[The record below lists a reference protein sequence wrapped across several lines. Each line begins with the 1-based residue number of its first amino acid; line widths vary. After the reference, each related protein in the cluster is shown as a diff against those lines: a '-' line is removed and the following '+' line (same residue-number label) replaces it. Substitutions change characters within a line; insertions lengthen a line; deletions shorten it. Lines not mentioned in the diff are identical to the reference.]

1 MWETVLTPTLR
12 PNDKLTLILL
22 SSFYINMLFY
32 PLFEKIF
39 LINIIISLPKNLN
52 ESSFIFIQF
61 IVVLNIK
68 SGSFWYFY

>member
-1 MWETVLTPTLR
+1 MDKEMWETVLTPTLR

-39 LINIIISLPKNLN
+39 LINNHFLTDKF
-52 ESSFIFIQF
+52 E
-61 IVVLNIK
+61 
-68 SGSFWYFY
+68 